1 MTILNIFV
9 SSPDTHSERRLESTS
24 TIAQLKV
31 SIGTHSLSTRLILRL
46 SGQVDSYN
54 RYTTSISGNEALRL
68 LGVQ

>member
-1 MTILNIFV
+1 MTILNIFI

-31 SIGTHSLSTRLILRL
+31 SIGTHPLSTQLILRL

-54 RYTTSISGNEALRL
+54 RNTTTISGIEALRFL
-68 LGVQ
+68 RIQ